1 MSEERVHFGSLTR
14 RKALKKIAGTA
25 GAAMAFPILSG
36 GTPAHAVDSTA
47 VLHIAAGPAPYT
59 PKFFNADQMETIA
72 SLAEMIIPTDEHSPG
87 ARAARVHEYI
97 DTKISESSH
106 ARKEEWAKGLAA
118 VDLGAEREYQK
129 PFARC
134 APDQQSDLILKI
146 SENEGCPTTPEERF
160 FAAIKNATIVGYYTS
175 EIGIHQELEYQG

>member
-1 MSEERVHFGSLTR
+1 MPENS
-14 RKALKKIAGTA
+14 
-25 GAAMAFPILSG
+25 AAWRS
-36 GTPAHAVDSTA
+36 V
-47 VLHIAAGPAPYT
+47 GP
-59 PKFFNADQMETIA
+59 
-72 SLAEMIIPTDEHSPG
+72 
-87 ARAARVHEYI
+87 
-97 DTKISESSH
+97 
-106 ARKEEWAKGLAA
+106 GLAA

-175 EIGIHQELEYQG
+175 EIGIHQELEYQGNTAMGEFEGCGHLQHKTENK